1 MRTRHALGE
10 ITASIL
16 HPPSTRRHTQRCV
29 RLSSTA
35 PRGAARLLMMKMV
48 AAKRRTVLVM
58 TIINMVLRQ
67 SRGLDDDD
75 VHPRWSQESA
85 SFVSGHG
92 VQHCVLG

>member
-1 MRTRHALGE
+1 
-10 ITASIL
+10 
-16 HPPSTRRHTQRCV
+16 
-29 RLSSTA
+29 
-35 PRGAARLLMMKMV
+35 MMKMV